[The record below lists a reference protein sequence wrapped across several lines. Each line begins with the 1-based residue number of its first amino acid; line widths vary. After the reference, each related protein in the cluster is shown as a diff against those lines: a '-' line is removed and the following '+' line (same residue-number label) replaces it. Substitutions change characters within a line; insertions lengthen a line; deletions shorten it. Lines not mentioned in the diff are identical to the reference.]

1 MPVERSNVPE
11 QVFRQLVA
19 AVLDGRYEPGERLPP
34 QRALAQDLGVN
45 MASLR
50 EGIKRLE
57 QLRLVEVRHGDAM
70 RVTDWKVSAGLDV
83 LAHAVTVD
91 PALTKA
97 LFEARR
103 LLLVEAARLAAERR
117 TEGHSKALRSLAQG
131 IENAPDEGA
140 AQMADLMFM
149 ATVIDASDNLV
160 FSLIL
165 NSIRELYLSNLER
178 FRPLVADREELL
190 PLYER
195 VAKAIEGG
203 DATRAANAIE
213 KLAAHQ
219 ERRMVEADADAA

>member
-70 RVTDWKVSAGLDV
+70 RVTDWKASAGLDV
-83 LAHAVTVD
+83 LAHAVADD
-91 PALTKA
+91 PALTRP

-103 LLLVEAARLAAERR
+103 LLLREAARLAAERR
-117 TEGHSKALRSLAQG
+117 TDGHVAALDSLADG
-131 IENAPDEGA
+131 VANAPDDAA

-149 ATVIDASDNLV
+149 ATIIDASDNLI

-165 NSIRELYLSNLER
+165 NSIRELYLSQLER
-178 FRPLVADREELL
+178 FRPLVADREELV
-190 PLYER
+190 PLYR
-195 VAKAIEGG
+195 RATKAIADGSP
-203 DATRAANAIE
+203 ARAATAVE
-213 KLAAHQ
+213 RLAGAQ
-219 ERRMVEADADAA
+219 EARMVGG

>member
-83 LAHAVTVD
+83 LAHAVADD
-91 PALTKA
+91 PALTRP

-117 TEGHSKALRSLAQG
+117 TDGHVKALDSLADG
-131 IENAPDEGA
+131 VANAPDDAA

-149 ATVIDASDNLV
+149 ATIIDASDNLI

-165 NSIRELYLSNLER
+165 NSIRELYLSQLER
-178 FRPLVADREELL
+178 FRPLVADRDQLI
-190 PLYER
+190 PLYR
-195 VAKAIEGG
+195 RAAKAVADGSP
-203 DATRAANAIE
+203 ARAATVIE
-213 KLAAHQ
+213 RLAAEQ
-219 ERRMVEADADAA
+219 ERRMVDA

>member
-19 AVLDGRYEPGERLPP
+19 AVLDGRYEAGERLPP

-70 RVTDWKVSAGLDV
+70 RVTDWKTTAGLDV
-83 LAHAVTVD
+83 LTHAIADD
-91 PALTKA
+91 PALTKP

-103 LLLVEAARLAAERR
+103 LLLREAARLAAERR
-117 TEGHSKALRSLAQG
+117 TDGHVKALNSLADG
-131 IENAPDEGA
+131 VANAPDDAA

-149 ATVIDASDNLV
+149 AAIIDASENLI

-165 NSIRELYLSNLER
+165 NSIRELYLSQLDR
-178 FRPLVADREELL
+178 FRPVVADREALI
-190 PLYER
+190 PLYR
-195 VAKAIEGG
+195 RAAKAIADGNP
-203 DATRAANAIE
+203 ARAATAIE
-213 KLAAHQ
+213 ALAGEQ
-219 ERRMVEADADAA
+219 ERRMLEATP

>member
-34 QRALAQDLGVN
+34 QRALARDLGVN

-70 RVTDWKVSAGLDV
+70 RVTDWKASAGLDV
-83 LAHAVTVD
+83 LAHAVADD
-91 PALTKA
+91 PALTRP

-103 LLLVEAARLAAERR
+103 LLLREAARLAAERR
-117 TEGHSKALRSLAQG
+117 TDGHVKALDSLADG
-131 IENAPDEGA
+131 VEHAPDDA
-140 AQMADLMFM
+140 SAQMADLMFM

-165 NSIRELYLSNLER
+165 NSIRELYLSELER
-178 FRPLVADREELL
+178 FRPLVADREALV
-190 PLYER
+190 PLYR
-195 VAKAIEGG
+195 RAAKAIADGSP
-203 DATRAANAIE
+203 ARAATAIE
-213 KLAAHQ
+213 RLAAEQ
-219 ERRMVEADADAA
+219 ERRMVDPA

>member
-19 AVLDGRYEPGERLPP
+19 AVLDGHYEPGERLPP

-70 RVTDWKVSAGLDV
+70 RVTDWKTTAGLDV
-83 LAHAVTVD
+83 LTHAVADD
-91 PALTKA
+91 PALTKP

-103 LLLVEAARLAAERR
+103 LLLTEAARLAAERR
-117 TEGHSKALRSLAQG
+117 TDGHVKALDNLADG
-131 IENAPDEGA
+131 VANAPDDAA

-149 ATVIDASDNLV
+149 ATIIDASDNLV

-165 NSIRELYLSNLER
+165 NSIRELYLSQLER
-178 FRPLVADREELL
+178 FRPLVADRDELI
-190 PLYER
+190 PLYR
-195 VAKAIEGG
+195 RAAKAIADGS
-203 DATRAANAIE
+203 ATRAATAIE
-213 KLAAHQ
+213 RLAAEQ
-219 ERRMVEADADAA
+219 ERRMVQAP

>member
-1 MPVERSNVPE
+1 MPLERSNLPE

-83 LAHAVTVD
+83 LAHAVAVD

-103 LLLVEAARLAAERR
+103 LLLVEAARLAAQRR
-117 TEGHSKALRSLAQG
+117 TDGHVKALDNLVDG
-131 IENAPDEGA
+131 IANAPDDAA

-178 FRPLVADREELL
+178 FRPLVTDRQELL
-190 PLYER
+190 PLYR
-195 VAKAIEGG
+195 RAATAIANG
-203 DATRAANAIE
+203 DETRAASAIE
-213 KLAAHQ
+213 KLAAAQ
-219 ERRMVEADADAA
+219 ERRMVEADADAS